1 MVGGKH
7 IRNKQPPK
15 RKLLIQ
21 ERFYENLHTI
31 EMYGATLFGEKV
43 AEQFHKGIMA
53 RILALPSLPKANPRF
68 RFVPSTER
76 KEYRVILYKKFY
88 VVYSVTSRTVR
99 VLTIIHQA
107 TNPKKLSK
115 IK

>member
-7 IRNKQPPK
+7 LGNQPL
-15 RKLLIQ
+15 KLLIQ
-21 ERFYENLHTI
+21 ERFFDSLHTI

-43 AEQFHKGIMA
+43 AEKFHKGVMN
-53 RILALPSLPKANPRF
+53 RIVRLSSLPRANPLF
-68 RFVPSTER
+68 RFVPSTDK
-76 KEYRVILYKKFY
+76 KEFRVILYEKFY
-88 VVYSVTSRTVR
+88 IVYSVTNKTVT

>member
-1 MVGGKH
+1 
-7 IRNKQPPK
+7 
-15 RKLLIQ
+15 
-21 ERFYENLHTI
+21 
-31 EMYGATLFGEKV
+31 MYGATLFGEKV

-53 RILALPSLPKANPRF
+53 RILVLPSWPKANPRF

-88 VVYSVTSRTVR
+88 IVYSVTSRTVR